1 MILITHLLLYL
12 LNLTNSSCS
21 ESRQTDAPGDYVL
34 CRWCGS
40 DLSPASYIINFRSP
54 TAINSR
60 NQTIFGL
67 QQVFVQSL
75 ENPLHIRFETIT
87 VSTAHCIGKGDWQ
100 SDYSWFPGY
109 SWKPCVCARCG
120 RHLGWMFEPLSSANI
135 ERIYPS
141 SDGFYALILDNLI
154 SEFYSDSLLIK
165 PKVTFR

>member
-1 MILITHLLLYL
+1 MQPCSHQLSASLRGYSLELA
-12 LNLTNSSCS
+12 SDSCPVNYFLFAS
-21 ESRQTDAPGDYVL
+21 NFVVVVQWLVRTCEQIFLPISFLFPDYVL

-87 VSTAHCIGKGDWQ
+87 VSTAHCIGKGDV
-100 SDYSWFPGY
+100 SN
-109 SWKPCVCARCG
+109 
-120 RHLGWMFEPLSSANI
+120 SAK
-135 ERIYPS
+135 
-141 SDGFYALILDNLI
+141 LILNTI
-154 SEFYSDSLLIK
+154 TCSCLLVIF
-165 PKVTFR
+165 VRE